1 MALPKYPL
9 SMNIFYLLPLLT
21 IALSLSARTDNWPIY
36 AFQNGVHFKT
46 VKERI
51 KVLKQLGYH
60 GIGSAKLAQSDI
72 PLPQRLKHYDEAEL
86 KLFSFYIGGKLT
98 KDGHSYS
105 PEIKEAIK
113 QLKGYDT
120 VLELFIQGN
129 KQSNNDDQAVAF
141 VREIADQAKDS
152 GLRVVLYPHANFYID
167 RVGDA
172 VRIAR
177 KSGRDNVGVMFNLCH
192 FLKVEPG
199 SDLRKAI
206 TNAAPLLWQVSING
220 ADKEGTSWEQ
230 LIQTLDQGDFDHR
243 ALLQML
249 HQIGFKGNIGFQCY
263 AIRGNSQENLKRSID
278 AWKKLNLN

>member
-1 MALPKYPL
+1 MKLFHFLFLVGVGISTFFHSFSAPAKSLPV
-9 SMNIFYLLPLLT
+9 
-21 IALSLSARTDNWPIY
+21 Y

-51 KVLKQLGYH
+51 QVLKELGYD

-72 PLPQRLKHYDEAEL
+72 PLPKRLQHYDEAGL
-86 KLFSFYIGGKLT
+86 KIFSFYIGGKLT

-113 QLKGYDT
+113 QLKGRDT
-120 VLELFIQGN
+120 VLELFVQGN

-141 VREIADQAKDS
+141 VREIADQAKAS

-167 RVGDA
+167 RIGDA

-199 SDLRKAI
+199 SDLRKAL

-220 ADKEGTSWEQ
+220 ADKEGTSWGQ

-249 HQIGFKGNIGFQCY
+249 HQIGFHGNIGFQCY
-263 AIRGNSQENLKRSID
+263 AIRGDSRQNLKRSID
-278 AWKKLNLN
+278 AWKKWNLY

>member
-1 MALPKYPL
+1 MKLFHFLFLVGVGISIFFHSFGAPAKSLPV
-9 SMNIFYLLPLLT
+9 
-21 IALSLSARTDNWPIY
+21 Y

-51 KVLKQLGYH
+51 QVLKELGYH

-72 PLPQRLKHYDEAEL
+72 PLPKRLKLYDKAGL

-113 QLKGYDT
+113 QLKGRDT
-120 VLELFIQGN
+120 VLELFVQGN

-141 VREIADQAKDS
+141 VREIADQAKAS

-167 RVGDA
+167 RIGDA

-192 FLKVEPG
+192 FLKVEPR

-206 TNAAPLLWQVSING
+206 TDASPLLWQVSING
-220 ADKEGTSWEQ
+220 ADKEGTSWGQ

-249 HQIGFKGNIGFQCY
+249 HQIGFQGNIGFQCY
-263 AIRGNSQENLKRSID
+263 AIRGDSRQNLKRSID
-278 AWKKLNLN
+278 AWKKWNLY

>member
-1 MALPKYPL
+1 MKLFHFLLLVGVGISTFFHSFGAPAKSLPV
-9 SMNIFYLLPLLT
+9 
-21 IALSLSARTDNWPIY
+21 Y

-51 KVLKQLGYH
+51 QVLKELGYH

-72 PLPQRLKHYDEAEL
+72 PLPQRLKHYDEAGL

-98 KDGHSYS
+98 KEGHSYS

-113 QLKGYDT
+113 QLKGSNT
-120 VLELFIQGN
+120 VLELFVQGN

-141 VREIADQAKDS
+141 VREIADQAKAS
-152 GLRVVLYPHANFYID
+152 GLRVVLYPHPNFYID
-167 RVGDA
+167 RIADA

-177 KSGRDNVGVMFNLCH
+177 KAGRDNVGVMFNLCH

-206 TNAAPLLWQVSING
+206 TDAAPLLWQVSING
-220 ADKEGTSWEQ
+220 ADKEATSWGQ
-230 LIQTLDQGDFDHR
+230 LIQTLDQGNFDHR
-243 ALLQML
+243 PLLQML
-249 HQIGFKGNIGFQCY
+249 DQIGFQGNIGFQCY
-263 AIRGNSQENLKRSID
+263 AIRGDSRQNLKRSID
-278 AWKKLNLN
+278 AWKKLR

>member
-1 MALPKYPL
+1 VKSLIYFLLIGMGLL
-9 SMNIFYLLPLLT
+9 SGAESPS
-21 IALSLSARTDNWPIY
+21 IAKNSWPVY

-46 VKERI
+46 VKERVQ
-51 KVLKQLGYH
+51 VLKELGYH

-72 PLPQRLKHYDEAEL
+72 PLLQRLKHYDEAGL

-98 KDGHSYS
+98 KEGHSYS

-113 QLKGYDT
+113 QLKGRDT
-120 VLELFIQGN
+120 LLELFVQGN

-141 VREIADQAKDS
+141 VREIADQAKAS

-167 RVGDA
+167 RIGDA

-206 TNAAPLLWQVSING
+206 TDAAALLWQVSING
-220 ADKEGTSWEQ
+220 ADKKGTSWGQ

-249 HQIGFKGNIGFQCY
+249 DQIDFQGNIGFQCY
-263 AIRGNSQENLKRSID
+263 AIRGDSRQNLKRSID
-278 AWKKLNLN
+278 AWKKLR

>member
-1 MALPKYPL
+1 MKLFHFLFLVGVGISIFFHSFGAPAKSLPV
-9 SMNIFYLLPLLT
+9 
-21 IALSLSARTDNWPIY
+21 Y

-51 KVLKQLGYH
+51 QVLKELGYH

-72 PLPQRLKHYDEAEL
+72 PLPKRLKLYDKAGL

-113 QLKGYDT
+113 QLKGRDT
-120 VLELFIQGN
+120 VLELFVQGN

-141 VREIADQAKDS
+141 VREIADQAKAS

-167 RVGDA
+167 RIGDA

-206 TNAAPLLWQVSING
+206 TDASPLLWQVSING
-220 ADKEGTSWEQ
+220 ADKEGTSWGQ

-249 HQIGFKGNIGFQCY
+249 HQIGFQGNIGFQCY
-263 AIRGNSQENLKRSID
+263 AIRGDSRQNLKRSID
-278 AWKKLNLN
+278 AWKKWNLY

>member
-1 MALPKYPL
+1 
-9 SMNIFYLLPLLT
+9 MNIFYLLPLLT